1 MSTIV
6 EAKDN
11 WGAANGKRWEDYD
24 TIVCPD
30 GEIIDMVKLLDD
42 QDRAKAALVH
52 IAPAFG
58 GFVTKLRFVYTFKVK
73 TQATDGFNVFV
84 NPQFTNK
91 MDLTGKCFVMAHE
104 IMHCLLNHL
113 RRTGERDPWLSN
125 LAGDYECNITLCN
138 IEAAGQSRSLFQP
151 KTVQALGGLYNEK
164 YKNWGFEKIYDDVS
178 ASDGKG
184 DMSNNAESKDAKGN
198 SNQNAQNQQGGGP
211 GDSQG
216 DDNQGGGGQAQN
228 KPGSAA
234 YNEGWKAAVE
244 IYNKTGKI
252 PTADDLKNIL
262 GK

>member
-11 WGAANGKRWEDYD
+11 WGASNGKRWEDYD

-30 GEIIDMVKLLDD
+30 GEVIDMVKLLDD
-42 QDRAKAALVH
+42 QERAKAALVH

-58 GFVTKLRFVYTFKVK
+58 GFVTKLRFIYTFRVE
-73 TQATDGFNVFV
+73 TQATDGYNILV

-113 RRTGERDPWLSN
+113 RRTGERDSYKSN
-125 LAGDYECNITLCN
+125 IAADYECNITLCN
-138 IEAAGQSRSLFQP
+138 IEAAGQNRSLFQA
-151 KTVQALGGLYNEK
+151 KTVKALKGLYDEK
-164 YKNWGFEKIYDDVS
+164 YKNWGFEKIYDDIS
-178 ASDGKG
+178 ASDGDG
-184 DMSNNAESKDAKGN
+184 DMNNSEESKEAQQN
-198 SNQNAQNQQGGGP
+198 SSQSSNAQ
-211 GDSQG
+211 GDESGKGASGSSQG
-216 DDNQGGGGQAQN
+216 NGGSGQN
-228 KPGSAA
+228 KPGSEA

-252 PTADDLKNIL
+252 PTLDDLKNIL